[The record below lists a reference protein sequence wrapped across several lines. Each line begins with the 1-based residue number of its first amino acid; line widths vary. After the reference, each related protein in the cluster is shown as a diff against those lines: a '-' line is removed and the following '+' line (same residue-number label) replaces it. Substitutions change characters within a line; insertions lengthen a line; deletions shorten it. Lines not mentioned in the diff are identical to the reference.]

1 MINIDDSFEKDVSS
15 YFIPFPLG
23 IYILPGLEKYRK
35 IHRGG
40 NLTFDLRF
48 GVEVNEKSRVSL
60 IVNNL
65 LNAENMSRPGDLQP
79 PRMYMIQYLIQ
90 F

>member
-1 MINIDDSFEKDVSS
+1 
-15 YFIPFPLG
+15 
-23 IYILPGLEKYRK
+23 
-35 IHRGG
+35 
-40 NLTFDLRF
+40 
-48 GVEVNEKSRVSL
+48 VNEKSRVSL